1 VRGLRGILRGFLREV
16 ELGKAVAKR
25 RRKDRRTS
33 SMRETERWT
42 AAVVEPKEKVER
54 ERRKRKRRDGFVN

>member
-1 VRGLRGILRGFLREV
+1 M